1 MMCANA
7 SMLVKIGLL
16 LFWIYSRLDWCLS
29 YILPTNA
36 YIDRFAFVTNPFSG
50 RYLYCIWFSRCLGL
64 RICYS
69 WDLWLFWINSN
80 LASQSMVSWVV
91 VVTTGDFFLGC
102 IWPCGLFHFAMEIHL
117 FSSWW
122 IFMSSSFS
130 EVWFSLLYLYI
141 ERFLIY
147 VAQLLSLIRMG
158 IFERDSRTNTFSF
171 SHDNV
176 MYSWLWM
183 TGSTPL
189 FKWRSQFKP
198 SPMARIR
205 HRLLKVSREDL
216 RHNIACIFAAREDI
230 WSVLTFQMK
239 RSSVTYSLFSLDW
252 LFVAQDEESVWL
264 QRPMARQNHRVREA
278 LSS

>member
-36 YIDRFAFVTNPFSG
+36 YIDRFAFVANPVSG
-50 RYLYCIWFSRCLGL
+50 RFLYRIWFSRCLGL
-64 RICYS
+64 KIYFS

-102 IWPCGLFHFAMEIHL
+102 ISPCGLFHFRWRFIYLVRDGFSWVRVFRKCDFL
-117 FSSWW
+117 FCIRISRD
-122 IFMSSSFS
+122 FCFT
-130 EVWFSLLYLYI
+130 
-141 ERFLIY
+141 
-147 VAQLLSLIRMG
+147 LLSGSPWPAWVYSNVIIVRILFFG
-158 IFERDSRTNTFSF
+158 
-171 SHDNV
+171 HDNV

-230 WSVLTFQMK
+230 WSVLTSQMK
-239 RSSVTYSLFSLDW
+239 RSSVTDSLFSLDW

-264 QRPMARQNHRVREA
+264 QRPMARQNHRVGEA